1 MYLILGC
8 GRTGYVLADSLKRK
22 GNQVCIVDKDRK
34 LVNFLRKSGFRVLK
48 KDISKPWKF
57 EGVVKQ
63 AIVTFILTS
72 DFEDNMEA
80 LRYIQKVNPT
90 CRTFVSVPDDMG
102 EHDRKKIEA
111 DRAFSPESIVGNDLL
126 EDLVDEGLLEIDK
139 SMRKARD
146 LESLIKES
154 FSEEMLIVMHND
166 PDPDCIASAIAMQRI
181 AAHYGKRGVIT
192 YRGEIGH
199 RENRAMVNLLDTKI
213 YKTDELDKPIGDFT
227 LVALVD
233 SALPSTNN
241 PLPPDFR
248 PEIIVDHHDVSV
260 DLIKSDFLDVR
271 PQIGSSSTIMNEYLD
286 LLRIPIT
293 PSLASALLQG
303 VMTDTADL
311 TMRAHEKDVE
321 TVSKLWAKADHD
333 MLLKI
338 KSPDMSNEAVEVL
351 GRAVKN
357 KHIRGA
363 YLISNVGYV
372 KDKESI
378 PQAADLLVML
388 EGINT
393 VLVFGV
399 VGEDV
404 VISGRNRDVGLNM
417 GEIMRKAFGKDG
429 PAGGRVTSGAARIP
443 MGLFK
448 DLSSEKDVLI
458 EMMEASIAS
467 RFFEQLN
474 LEPPVPSKESP
485 SN

>member
-1 MYLILGC
+1 LYLILGS
-8 GRTGYVLADSLKRK
+8 GRTGYLLADRLKRRGK
-22 GNQVCIVDKDRK
+22 QATIVDKDRK

-57 EGVVKQ
+57 EGVIKQ
-63 AIVTFILTS
+63 AIAAFILTS
-72 DFEDNMEA
+72 DFEDNIKA
-80 LRYIQKVNPT
+80 LQHIQKVNPT
-90 CRTFVSVPDDMG
+90 CRTYIVVPDDMG
-102 EHDRKKIEA
+102 QHDREKIKA
-111 DRAFSPESIVGNDLL
+111 DLAFSPETIVVEDLL
-126 EDLVDEGLLEIDK
+126 ETLVEDGLLEIEE
-139 SMRKARD
+139 SMKKARALED
-146 LESLIKES
+146 LIEGS
-154 FSEEMLIVMHND
+154 FSEELLIVMHND

-181 AAHYGKRGVIT
+181 AAHYGKKGVIT
-192 YRGEIGH
+192 YGGEIGH

-213 YKTDELDKPIGDFT
+213 LKTDELEKPLGDYT

-233 SALPSTNN
+233 SAIPSSNN

-260 DLIKSDFLDVR
+260 DLIRSDFMDVR
-271 PQIGSSSTIMNEYLD
+271 PEMGSTATIMYEYLD
-286 LLRIPIT
+286 LLRIPVT
-293 PSLASALLQG
+293 ASLASALLHG
-303 VMTDTADL
+303 VMTDTAEL
-311 TMRAHEKDVE
+311 TMRAHEKDVK
-321 TVSKLWAKADHD
+321 TASDLWAIADHD

-338 KSPDMSNEAVEVL
+338 KSPDLSNEAVEVL

-357 KHIRGA
+357 KKIRGA

-448 DLSSEKDVLI
+448 DLSSEKDMI
-458 EMMEASIAS
+458 IDMMESSISS

-474 LEPPVPSKESP
+474 LEPQ
-485 SN
+485 